1 MYRST
6 VSMCDLRADSS
17 YACAAVEESRMRR
30 ADDALLGLSGQD
42 KLCVLALRV
51 ASAGPVEKICARHVI
66 FRINRFLPA
75 RGAECS
81 R

>member
-1 MYRST
+1 MCRST

-17 YACAAVEESRMRR
+17 YACAAVVESRMWR

-42 KLCVLALRV
+42 KLCELALRV
-51 ASAGPVEKICARHVI
+51 AEAAPVEKSMWSQVI
-66 FRINRFLPA
+66 FRVNRFLPA
-75 RGAECS
+75 SGAECS